1 MIIKKKKIKFF
12 VQNARGM
19 QKTPA
24 SFFFSG
30 NPTLIIF
37 GINRKIIQIP
47 KNLVRTICRYFHR
60 EPAWLEKVC
69 QWRSERAV
77 SKRGESKVNYL
88 KVVRLTPFKKLCK
101 EHKDVFVSA
110 CSKMLVGAILKLF
123 VKRGS
128 KERSLLLLY
137 GMHTAPVFFFLKNEH
152 RNSQC
157 NSDPVE

>member
-101 EHKDVFVSA
+101 EHKHFFVSA
-110 CSKMLVGAILKLF
+110 CSKMLAGGNPFLKQC
-123 VKRGS
+123 S
-128 KERSLLLLY
+128 SSDERFLLLLY
-137 GMHTAPVFFFLKNEH
+137 GMHTAAVFFFFEEWA
-152 RNSQC
+152 S
-157 NSDPVE
+157 